1 MQNII
6 SISLAGWHISDRI
19 IGRGAHPWFCRPA
32 TLGDREEIGLE
43 LSDRPI
49 YLPTLNLEPTLPKF
63 VFLSASIKVSQIL
76 YFMSS
81 LVN

>member
-6 SISLAGWHISDRI
+6 SILAAGWHISDRI
-19 IGRGAHPWFCRPA
+19 IGRGAIF
-32 TLGDREEIGLE
+32 GDREEIGLE

-76 YFMSS
+76 YFLSS